1 MMNKFTLF
9 LMSEKGYRSLT
20 GIVESFGSGVI
31 DFIVYAKDKNVQQDY
46 TNEIKN
52 VADVNNIRIYEKS
65 DDYVIKSKYIIAI
78 SWRWLIPIN
87 SENILI
93 TLHDSLLPKYR
104 GFAPLVNQ
112 LLNKEPYI
120 GVTAIVSDTEYD
132 KGGIITQSKTKVNY
146 PIRIKD
152 AIAEVSVLYV
162 DVLKNVIRHAI
173 ENESLKTTT
182 QNESEATYSLWRDE
196 EDYNIDWNKSSSEI
210 RNFIFALGFPYKGAS
225 AYILNKKIRI
235 HDAIEFN
242 DLVVVNRDVGKVI
255 FMENNFPVVVCG
267 KGLLKITEATYDE
280 SSESALPLNKFRI
293 RFS

>member
-1 MMNKFTLF
+1 
-9 LMSEKGYRSLT
+9 MSEKGYRSLT

-280 SSESALPLNKFRI
+280 SGESALPLNKFRI

>member
-1 MMNKFTLF
+1 
-9 LMSEKGYRSLT
+9 MSEKGYRSLT

-210 RNFIFALGFPYKGAS
+210 RSFIFALGFPYKGAS

-280 SSESALPLNKFRI
+280 SGESALPLNKFRI

>member
-1 MMNKFTLF
+1 
-9 LMSEKGYRSLT
+9 MSEKGYHSLT
-20 GIVESFGSGVI
+20 GIIESFGSTEI
-31 DFIVYAKDKNVQQDY
+31 DFIVYAKDNNVQQDY
-46 TNEIKN
+46 ANEIKN
-52 VADVNNIRIYEKS
+52 VADKNNIRIYEKS
-65 DDYVIKSKYIIAI
+65 EDYVIKSKFIIAI

-120 GVTAIVSDTEYD
+120 GVTAIVSDKEYD

-146 PIRIKD
+146 PIRIED
-152 AIAEVSVLYV
+152 AIAKVSVLYV
-162 DVLKNVIRHAI
+162 DVLKKVIRHAI

-225 AYILNKKIRI
+225 AFIRNKKIRI

-242 DLVVVNRDVGKVI
+242 DVVVVNRDVGKVI
-255 FMENNFPVVVCG
+255 FMENNFPIVVCG
-267 KGLLKITEATYDE
+267 KGLLKITDATYDLDGE
-280 SSESALPLNKFRI
+280 SIFPLNKFRL
-293 RFS
+293 RFL

>member
-1 MMNKFTLF
+1 
-9 LMSEKGYRSLT
+9 MSEKGYRSLT

-152 AIAEVSVLYV
+152 AVAEVSVLYV

-280 SSESALPLNKFRI
+280 SGESALPLNKFRI

>member
-1 MMNKFTLF
+1 
-9 LMSEKGYRSLT
+9 MSEKGYRSLT
-20 GIVESFGSGVI
+20 GIIESFGSEVI

-46 TNEIKN
+46 ANEIKN
-52 VADVNNIRIYEKS
+52 VADENNIRVSDKS
-65 DDYVIKSKYIIAI
+65 DKYAITSKYLIAI

-87 SENILI
+87 LENILI

-112 LLNKEPYI
+112 LLNREPYI

-132 KGGIITQSKTKVNY
+132 KGGIIAQSKTKVNY

-152 AIAEVSVLYV
+152 AIAEVSVLYI
-162 DVLKNVIRHAI
+162 DVLKKVIRYAI

-255 FMENNFPVVVCG
+255 FMENNFPIVVCG
-267 KGLLKITEATYDE
+267 KGLLKITGATYDLGGE
-280 SSESALPLNKFRI
+280 SIFPLNKFRI
-293 RFS
+293 RFL

>member
-1 MMNKFTLF
+1 
-9 LMSEKGYRSLT
+9 MSEKGYRSLT